1 MINQSVGKVVNIIP
15 VIDGIA
21 FQANIFTLNAAVK
34 VRNLVQRTVAG
45 EIKSLI
51 GDSEDGSKLVI
62 RTRKIMKEIVSAGSG
77 VTTIKSE
84 ISAASIE
91 QKLGIEQVNQ
101 ASTQMSN
108 AAQQNTA
115 LVEQAPG
122 FNDSQSEI
130 ASSCSLAVVI
140 GRKFN

>member
-1 MINQSVGKVVNIIP
+1 MINQPVGKVVNIIS

-21 FQANIFTLNAAVK
+21 FRTNIFTLNAAVD

-51 GDSEDGSKLVI
+51 GDSEDGSKLVA

-77 VTTIKSE
+77 GTIIKPE
-84 ISAASIE
+84 IRAASIE
-91 QKLGIEQVNQ
+91 QKSGIEQVNQ
-101 ASTQMSN
+101 ASTKMGN
-108 AAQQNTA
+108 AAQQNSA

-122 FNDSQSEI
+122 FNDGQSEI
-130 ASSCSLAVVI
+130 ASSCSLAAVI